1 MAHVP
6 IPAVVSTLTLLA
18 LLTAADAWACT
29 APLVC
34 KPKTS
39 LSPGAQ
45 IPANAQAIPV
55 LLPTP
60 LQPPYEPVV
69 PELRDAA
76 GKPVEVEAKDD
87 AMGWTILRP
96 LKGFAPS
103 STYTLHLP
111 SLCKDPSGSIEP
123 PTDVTFTT
131 GPTAPLPTSLG
142 TLQLAA
148 LPVELV
154 SVWTSSGSCTEAILA
169 ARGSIDLAAVAELA
183 PWKALARAEV
193 RVDGASWANSAY
205 GDLPLAG
212 EAPAYQPK
220 GRTIHAFHVA
230 CATVPSSADA
240 GLQPGLHH
248 VELRI
253 HIAGETQDAPDLA
266 GDLSVTCPSQPDV
279 DAGGDADTGLTPDAA
294 DAKDSAD
301 TAASGTPKPAK
312 PQDDG
317 CSASRT
323 SQDSAIGPL
332 AWLVTLSLAAIAL
345 RRRLARANL

>member
-131 GPTAPLPTSLG
+131 GPAAPLPTSLG

-253 HIAGETQDAPDLA
+253 HIAGETQDALDLA

-301 TAASGTPKPAK
+301 TAASGTPKPANS
-312 PQDDG
+312 QDDG
-317 CSASRT
+317 CSASRV
-323 SQDSAIGPL
+323 SQNSALSPL

-345 RRRLARANL
+345 RRRLARANR

>member
-1 MAHVP
+1 MAYRP

-39 LSPGAQ
+39 LTSGAQ
-45 IPANAQAIPV
+45 VPANAQAIPV

-69 PELRDAA
+69 PELRDVA

-96 LKGFAPS
+96 VKGFSPAS
-103 STYTLHLP
+103 SYTLHLP

-131 GPTAPLPTSLG
+131 GPTAPLPASLG

-154 SVWTSSGSCTEAILA
+154 SVWTTTGSCTEAILA
-169 ARGSIDLAAVAELA
+169 ARGSIDFAAVGEFA
-183 PWKALARAEV
+183 PWRALARAEV
-193 RVDGASWANSAY
+193 RIDGASWANSAY

-253 HIAGETQDAPDLA
+253 HIAGEANDAPDLA
-266 GDLSVTCPSQPDV
+266 GDLSVTCPSQPPV
-279 DAGGDADTGLTPDAA
+279 DAGSDSDTADGTDASVG
-294 DAKDSAD
+294 AD
-301 TAASGTPKPAK
+301 TATGGTAKPASSS
-312 PQDDG
+312 DDG
-317 CSASRT
+317 CSASRVGLT
-323 SQDSAIGPL
+323 SAIHPM
-332 AWLVTLSLAAIAL
+332 AWLIALGLAVVAL
-345 RRRLARANL
+345 RRRLSSPDR